1 MKAFLRVTAAVA
13 AVSLIVMGCT
23 RAVSKPEPEPEPEP
37 PAAALTLQGTWAWE
51 ESYVDDEDGRTYAEV
66 EVLTFTGGGR
76 AISYNAVY
84 DDTGARI
91 DEWQNGSG
99 WSATDTTATRTWYDD
114 DDDDDETPEEKRE
127 LEKSYYWGEDRQ
139 SVFLNPWGWGEA
151 TDTVHRYTRVAD
163 PLSNLIGPTWTWR
176 RNEGAYTLAVTLTFN
191 ADGTFVWASVR
202 PDGLLTFSGTYDLDL
217 ETLTALPSDMTRSR
231 TPADG
236 GKSST
241 EAFLP
246 DFLYQFAFAAT
257 DSPTTILVSPPHLDQ
272 DAPYGDYRDWYYI
285 ATP

>member
-1 MKAFLRVTAAVA
+1 MLHSRLIVTGVVLACAMLGCRAAV
-13 AVSLIVMGCT
+13 T
-23 RAVSKPEPEPEPEP
+23 TPTPEPEPEP
-37 PAAALTLQGTWAWE
+37 PEVALTLQGTWAWE
-51 ESYVDDEDGRTYAEV
+51 SFYVDDEDGRTYAEV
-66 EVLTFTGGGR
+66 EVITFTGGGR
-76 AISYNAVY
+76 AISYYAVF

-99 WSATDTTATRTWYDD
+99 WSATDTTATRTWYEDH
-114 DDDDDETPEEKRE
+114 DDDDETQEEKRE

-139 SVFLNPWGWGEA
+139 SVFLNPWGRSEA
-151 TDTVHRYTRVAD
+151 TDTVRRYTRVAD

-176 RNEGAYTLAVTLTFN
+176 RNEGANTLAITLTFN

-202 PDGLLTFSGTYDLDL
+202 PGGMLTITGTYDLDL
-217 ETLTALPSDMTRSR
+217 DTLTALPSDMTRSR

-236 GKSST
+236 GESST
-241 EAFLP
+241 ETFLP